1 MCTKLQTVKR
11 KAGLWMIAGIL
22 SITRVSAQSASD
34 VALIG
39 AITAN
44 TVGISAEMTA
54 TNKLQTTILGE
65 NAVISTLLND
75 IYNYEKKMYDYMS
88 KAQNVV
94 TSAYSIGKCLK
105 MGTDIVD
112 ELNECRKEAT
122 DHPEGLIVSSLI
134 TDQYT
139 DIISESA
146 ALVSYLTPIVKGSGK
161 DNLLNSAERI
171 RILNTVQ
178 SRLYSILYGVK
189 NMKLNIRRMKYCH
202 LARELTPDFY
212 YMFND
217 TKSAYDVALQQLNKA
232 KTKL

>member
-1 MCTKLQTVKR
+1 MCTKLQTVRR
-11 KAGLWMIAGIL
+11 KCGLWVMITFISAIKL
-22 SITRVSAQSASD
+22 SAQSASD
-34 VALIG
+34 VALIA

-44 TVGISAEMTA
+44 TVGISSEMTA
-54 TNKLQTTILGE
+54 TNRLQTSILGE

-88 KAQNVV
+88 KAQDVV
-94 TSAYSIGKCLK
+94 TSAYTIGKCFKLS
-105 MGTDIVD
+105 TDIID

-122 DHPEGLIVSSLI
+122 EHPEGLIVSSLI
-134 TDQYT
+134 TNQYS

-178 SRLYSILYGVK
+178 SRLYYILYGVK
-189 NMKLNIRRMKYCH
+189 NMKLNIRRMRYCH
-202 LARELTPDFY
+202 LARELTPGFY

-217 TKSAYDVALQQLNKA
+217 TKSAYDVALQQLNRA
-232 KTKL
+232 RTKL